1 MQFYWYAVWGFCLA
15 QQLARFML
23 KKTMETIGDGTKIQ
37 IIRTITTAQTQQ
49 NLKRNTENN
58 FEF

>member
-1 MQFYWYAVWGFCLA
+1 
-15 QQLARFML
+15 ML